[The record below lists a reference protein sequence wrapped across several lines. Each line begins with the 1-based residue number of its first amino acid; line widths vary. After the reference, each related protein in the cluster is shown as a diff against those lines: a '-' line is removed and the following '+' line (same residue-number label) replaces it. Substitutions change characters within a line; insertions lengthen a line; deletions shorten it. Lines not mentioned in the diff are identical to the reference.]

1 MQSLKLAAWALAGL
15 TLLLPASAAAKV
27 IPVTTIGP
35 IVSGKHGMVVSSN
48 SDASRVGVE
57 VLAQGG
63 NAVDAAIAVEFA
75 LNVSEPAMSGIGGGG
90 FMVVR
95 EAATGEVTVIDSR
108 ERAPASATPDMFLE
122 DGEPLPLS
130 TRRTL
135 GTAVGV
141 PGALAG
147 AEAALAMFGTWTLKD
162 ALEPAI
168 ELAEDGVIVT
178 EQLAEHI
185 AENAPLLA
193 QNPAAAAVFLPGG
206 QPLAAG
212 DLLVQPDLAATLWL
226 ISQHGSA
233 VFYDGELGADF
244 VAEVTAAGG
253 DMTIHDLHDY
263 EITLDDPVRG
273 LGYFGDHELVSA
285 APPSSGGLT
294 VLQMLAI
301 LDRLGPTQHPVDSA
315 LKHHLVLEAMRL
327 AFADRRGYL
336 GDPAFVTVP
345 SAGWL
350 NPNYLGERAATV
362 ELDDISCPVEPG
374 PVPGAP
380 PTAAGTTE
388 GDAGGDTTHF
398 TVADRWGNLVSFTT
412 TIEQHFGTG
421 RMVPGRGF
429 MLNNELC
436 DFDPAPGGP
445 NSPAAGKR
453 PLSSM
458 SPTLVLRDGAPVLAL
473 GSPGG
478 PRIIAA
484 VAQVLLHVLAYDL
497 DLETAVALP
506 RVYGPRCSGEV
517 RWDPGLGTHV
527 RGELA
532 ALGHDFEPAPNEVG
546 DVNLIA
552 VEAGTYT
559 GVADPRRD
567 GVAAGLT
574 FSEINLP

>member
-1 MQSLKLAAWALAGL
+1 MQSLKLSAWALAGF
-15 TLLLPASAAAKV
+15 TLLPAASAAAKV

-48 SDASRVGVE
+48 SDAARVGVD

-63 NAVDAAIAVEFA
+63 NAVDAAIAMEFA

-108 ERAPASATPDMFLE
+108 ERAPASATPEMFTE
-122 DGEPLPLS
+122 DGAPLPLS

-135 GTAVGV
+135 GEAVGV

-147 AEAALAMFGTWTLKD
+147 AEAALAMFGTWTLRD
-162 ALEPAI
+162 TLDPAI

-178 EQLAEHI
+178 EQLAHHI
-185 AENAPLLA
+185 AANASLLA
-193 QNPAAAAVFLPGG
+193 QNPAASAVFMPGG
-206 QPLAAG
+206 QPLDAG

-226 ISQHGSA
+226 IGQHGA
-233 VFYDGELGADF
+233 DIFYDGDIGAAF
-244 VAEVTAAGG
+244 VAEVQAGG
-253 DMTIHDLHDY
+253 GGMTLADLQNY
-263 EITLDDPVRG
+263 EVTFDAPVRG
-273 LGYFGDHELVSA
+273 FGFFGDHELVSA

-301 LDRLGPTQHPVDSA
+301 LDRLDPGQHPVDSA

-336 GDPAFVTVP
+336 GDPAFVTIP
-345 SAGWL
+345 LAGWL
-350 NPNYLGERAATV
+350 NPTYVGERAGTV
-362 ELDDISCPVEPG
+362 ELDDVSCPVEPG
-374 PVPGAP
+374 LVPGSL

-388 GDAGGDTTHF
+388 DDSDGHTTHF
-398 TVADRWGNLVSFTT
+398 TVADRWGNLVAFTT
-412 TIEQHFGTG
+412 SIEQHFGTG

-436 DFDPAPGGP
+436 DFDPTPGGP

-458 SPTLVLRDGAPVLAL
+458 SPTLVLRDGAPVMAL

-484 VAQVLLHVLAYDL
+484 VAQVLLHVLEYDL

-506 RVYGPRCSGEV
+506 RVYGPQCSGEV
-517 RWDPGLGTHV
+517 RWDAGLGPHV

-532 ALGHDFEPAPNEVG
+532 ALGHEFEPAANEVG
-546 DVNLIA
+546 DVNLI
-552 VEAGTYT
+552 VIDGGTYT

-574 FSEINLP
+574 FTEVATP